1 MYCLIWRLKRNLR
14 IKLRLCKF
22 LIYYFSIAMTI
33 FFIAMKMSLT
43 QSLMIKTICATMMT
57 NQKWTLHHRVLVKI
71 LNLKMVIKMM
81 ILISRVLQVGIC
93 NRYITISTSIHLLC
107 IKYFYLIGTYQFG
120 DDDTSVGNADDHWPT
135 MQDLN
140 TRLRRVITSYQRNY
154 KREEL
159 KMQQKAK
166 VFIFM
171 QLKFYKNSMF
181 CLSILME

>member
-1 MYCLIWRLKRNLR
+1 MCNDDDQ
-14 IKLRLCKF
+14 
-22 LIYYFSIAMTI
+22 S
-33 FFIAMKMSLT
+33 KMDTSPSGIGENSESKDGDQNDDIDQ
-43 QSLMIKTICATMMT
+43 QSSTG
-57 NQKWTLHHRVLVKI
+57 RF
-71 LNLKMVIKMM
+71 
-81 ILISRVLQVGIC
+81 C

-120 DDDTSVGNADDHWPT
+120 DDDTSVGNADDQWPT